1 LYDYSVYG
9 RFLVSLPLL
18 ILAEALIDPSL
29 RHALCGF
36 VNARLVTAR
45 EIPEFEAALK
55 RTVRLK
61 DAVLPELILFL
72 LACAPLFI
80 FVEQKEWL
88 GAIST
93 WRSITSGGLSLAAWW
108 FAVVS
113 TPIARFVMYRWVW
126 RMFVWAILL
135 RRISQINLHLLPTH
149 PDCVGGIGFLEEA
162 QQRFGIL
169 FSAASAA
176 IAGQIA
182 NGVAYEGESLADAQF
197 LMLGFVILALVVVF
211 APLLVFVPKL
221 FVLRRNGLVQY
232 GGIANEYMESFD
244 QKWLRNVRPEKEPLL
259 GTADIQSQADL
270 GTSFLVVK
278 EMSIMPVTKYGVIEV
293 ALEAA
298 APLAVLGLIA
308 SPAEQVIQTVL
319 KMIF

>member
-1 LYDYSVYG
+1 
-9 RFLVSLPLL
+9 
-18 ILAEALIDPSL
+18 
-29 RHALCGF
+29 
-36 VNARLVTAR
+36 
-45 EIPEFEAALK
+45 
-55 RTVRLK
+55 
-61 DAVLPELILFL
+61 
-72 LACAPLFI
+72 
-80 FVEQKEWL
+80 
-88 GAIST
+88 
-93 WRSITSGGLSLAAWW
+93 LSLAAWW